1 MEEPDDEMGESNAAG
16 AAIAGTAT
24 RKGPAPAAEGE
35 GAPLRPPI
43 AKKRKIC
50 CSVCRKTGHQKP
62 KCPDLEYADAE
73 TPKPT
78 LNVVEGQVIRCWDI
92 ESDASTKVVYES
104 GSCLTKFTNRRWHD
118 LPGELKTVLH
128 HTALNLV
135 YGQLPRT
142 RLRVCQKHHK
152 APSGHG
158 RGHVIHKE
166 Q

>member
-1 MEEPDDEMGESNAAG
+1 MEEQDDEMGESNAAG

-24 RKGPAPAAEGE
+24 AGTATAATATREEPPPAAEGE
-35 GAPLRPPI
+35 GAPLRPPG
-43 AKKRKIC
+43 AKKRIC

-104 GSCLTKFTNRRWHD
+104 GSCLTKFTNHRWHD
-118 LPGELKTVLH
+118 LPG
-128 HTALNLV
+128 
-135 YGQLPRT
+135 
-142 RLRVCQKHHK
+142 
-152 APSGHG
+152 S
-158 RGHVIHKE
+158 
-166 Q
+166 